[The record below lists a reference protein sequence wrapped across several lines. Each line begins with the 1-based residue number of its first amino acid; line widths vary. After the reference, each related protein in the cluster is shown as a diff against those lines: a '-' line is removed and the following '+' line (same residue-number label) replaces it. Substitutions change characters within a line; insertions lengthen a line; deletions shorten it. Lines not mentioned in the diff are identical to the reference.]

1 MSGLGLGYWKEV
13 IGVLRSIIPVY
24 DKVNKSISLG
34 QVDRYRES
42 GLRGHISQGDLIL
55 DAGSGFGNMSSKA
68 LEILNDNARVILHD
82 PIREM
87 LNYAQNQN
95 SQRLNLSCGV
105 FEYMPFKESSVDAV
119 LCGYSLRD
127 SFSLVEAISEVHRVL
142 KNEGRFIIVD
152 IGKPDNVLLRS
163 FVTFYLKY
171 ILKIIAY
178 SVSGK
183 RGLSFKTLYGT
194 FIRWPK
200 NAILNDLLLNK
211 FSKVNFTKKMLG
223 GAIIVVAY
231 K

>member
-13 IGVLRSIIPVY
+13 IGVLTSIIPVY

-34 QVDRYRES
+34 QDDKYREF
-42 GLRGHISQGDLIL
+42 GLRGQISPGDLIL

-142 KNEGRFIIVD
+142 KNGGRFIIVD
-152 IGKPDNVLLRS
+152 IGKPDNVMLRS

-171 ILKIIAY
+171 ILGIVAY

-183 RGLSFKTLYGT
+183 RGLRFKTLYGT
-194 FIRWPK
+194 FVRWPK
-200 NAILNDLLLNK
+200 NALLNDLLLDK
-211 FSKVNFTKKMLG
+211 FSKVNFTKKMFG

>member
-1 MSGLGLGYWKEV
+1 
-13 IGVLRSIIPVY
+13 
-24 DKVNKSISLG
+24 
-34 QVDRYRES
+34 
-42 GLRGHISQGDLIL
+42 
-55 DAGSGFGNMSSKA
+55 MSSKA

-95 SQRLNLSCGV
+95 SRRLNLSCGV
-105 FEYMPFKESSVDAV
+105 FEYMPFKESAVDAV

-171 ILKIIAY
+171 ILGIIAY

-183 RGLSFKTLYGT
+183 RGLRFKTLYGT
-194 FIRWPK
+194 FVRWPK
-200 NAILNDLLLNK
+200 NALLNDLLLNK
-211 FSKVNFTKKMLG
+211 FSKVKFTKKMFG

>member
-1 MSGLGLGYWKEV
+1 LSGLGLNYWKEV
-13 IGVLRSIIPVY
+13 IGVIQNIIPVY

-34 QVDRYRES
+34 QDDKYRGY
-42 GLRGHISQGDLIL
+42 GLNGQIRPGDLIL

-68 LEILNDNARVILHD
+68 LEILRGDARIILHD

-87 LNYAQNQN
+87 LHYAQNQRN
-95 SQRLNLSCGV
+95 QRLNLSCGV
-105 FEYMPFKESSVDAV
+105 FEYMPFRESSVDAV

-127 SFSLVEAISEVHRVL
+127 AISLIDAISEIHRVL
-142 KNEGRFIIVD
+142 KNDGRLIIVD
-152 IGKPDNVLLRS
+152 IGKPDNPFFRS
-163 FVTFYLKY
+163 IVTFYLKY
-171 ILKIIAY
+171 ILGIIAY

-183 RGLSFKTLYGT
+183 RGLRFRTLYGT

-200 NAILNDLLLNK
+200 NGVLNDLLLKK
-211 FSKVNFTKKMLG
+211 FSKVKFTTKIFG

>member
-1 MSGLGLGYWKEV
+1 M
-13 IGVLRSIIPVY
+13 VLRSIIPVY

-34 QVDRYRES
+34 QDDKYREL
-42 GLRGHISQGDLIL
+42 GMKDDINPGDIIL

-68 LEILNDNARVILHD
+68 LEILKGNATIILHD

-87 LNYAQNQN
+87 LNYAQDKK
-95 SQRLNLSCGV
+95 SQRLNLSSGV
-105 FEYMPFKESSVDAV
+105 FENMPFKESSMDAV

-142 KNEGRFIIVD
+142 KNDGRFIIVD
-152 IGKPDNVLLRS
+152 IGKPDNIVFRT

-171 ILKIIAY
+171 ILGIIAY

-183 RGLSFKTLYGT
+183 SGLRFKTLYGT
-194 FIRWPK
+194 FMRWPK
-200 NAILNDLLLNK
+200 NSVLNELLLDK
-211 FSKVNFTKKMLG
+211 FSKVKFTKKMFG

>member
-34 QVDRYRES
+34 QDDKYREF
-42 GLRGHISQGDLIL
+42 GLRGQINPDDLIL

-68 LEILNDNARVILHD
+68 LEILNYNARVILHD

-105 FEYMPFKESSVDAV
+105 FEYMPFRESSVDAV

-127 SFSLVEAISEVHRVL
+127 SFLLVEAISEVHRVL

-152 IGKPDNVLLRS
+152 IGKPDNLLLRS

-171 ILKIIAY
+171 ILGIIAY

-183 RGLSFKTLYGT
+183 RGLRFKTLYGT
-194 FIRWPK
+194 FTRWPK
-200 NAILNDLLLNK
+200 NALLNDLLLNK
-211 FSKVNFTKKMLG
+211 FSTVKFTKKMFG

>member
-1 MSGLGLGYWKEV
+1 MGLGYWKEV

-34 QVDRYRES
+34 QDDKYRES

-55 DAGSGFGNMSSKA
+55 DAGSGFGNMSLKA

-95 SQRLNLSCGV
+95 SRRLNLSCGV

-171 ILKIIAY
+171 ILGIIAY

-183 RGLSFKTLYGT
+183 RGLRFKTLYGT
-194 FIRWPK
+194 FVRWPK
-200 NAILNDLLLNK
+200 NALLNDLLLNK
-211 FSKVNFTKKMLG
+211 FSKVKFTKKMFG

>member
-1 MSGLGLGYWKEV
+1 LSGLGLGYWKEV

-34 QVDRYRES
+34 QDDKYRES

-95 SQRLNLSCGV
+95 SRRLDLSCGV

-171 ILKIIAY
+171 ILGIIAY

-183 RGLSFKTLYGT
+183 RGLRFKTLYGT
-194 FIRWPK
+194 FVRWPK
-200 NAILNDLLLNK
+200 NALLNDLLLNK
-211 FSKVNFTKKMLG
+211 FSKVKFTKKMFG

>member
-1 MSGLGLGYWKEV
+1 MSGLGLGYWNEV
-13 IGVLRSIIPVY
+13 IEVLRSIIPVY

-34 QVDRYRES
+34 QDDKYREF
-42 GLRGHISQGDLIL
+42 GLTGQISPGDLIL

-95 SQRLNLSCGV
+95 SQRLNLTCGV
-105 FEYMPFKESSVDAV
+105 FEYMPFKESSVDVV

-152 IGKPDNVLLRS
+152 IGKPDNVMLRS

-171 ILKIIAY
+171 ILGIIAY

-183 RGLSFKTLYGT
+183 RGLRFKTLYGT

-211 FSKVNFTKKMLG
+211 FSKVKFTKKMFG

>member
-1 MSGLGLGYWKEV
+1 MGLGYWKEV

-34 QVDRYRES
+34 QDDKYRES
-42 GLRGHISQGDLIL
+42 GLRGQISPGDLIL

-82 PIREM
+82 PIPEM

-95 SQRLNLSCGV
+95 SQRLNLTCGV

-127 SFSLVEAISEVHRVL
+127 SFSLVEAIAEVHRVL
-142 KNEGRFIIVD
+142 KNEGRLIIVD
-152 IGKPDNVLLRS
+152 IGKPDNVFFRI

-171 ILKIIAY
+171 ILGIIAY

-183 RGLSFKTLYGT
+183 RGLRFKTLYGT
-194 FIRWPK
+194 FVRWPK
-200 NAILNDLLLNK
+200 NALLNDLLLNK
-211 FSKVNFTKKMLG
+211 FSKVKFTKKMFG

>member
-1 MSGLGLGYWKEV
+1 LSGLGLGYWKEV

-34 QVDRYRES
+34 QDDRYREF
-42 GLRGHISQGDLIL
+42 GLRGQISPGDLIL

-68 LEILNDNARVILHD
+68 MEILNDNVRVILHD

-87 LNYAQNQN
+87 LNYAQNRN

-171 ILKIIAY
+171 ILGIIAY

-183 RGLSFKTLYGT
+183 RGLRFKTLYGT

-200 NAILNDLLLNK
+200 NALLNDLLLNK
-211 FSKVNFTKKMLG
+211 FSTVKFTKKMFG

>member
-1 MSGLGLGYWKEV
+1 MGLGYWKEV

-34 QVDRYRES
+34 QDDKYRES

-95 SQRLNLSCGV
+95 SRRLNLSCGV

-171 ILKIIAY
+171 ILRIIAY

-183 RGLSFKTLYGT
+183 RGLRFKTLYGT
-194 FIRWPK
+194 FVRWPK
-200 NAILNDLLLNK
+200 NALLNNLLLNK
-211 FSKVNFTKKMLG
+211 FSKVKFTKKMFG

>member
-1 MSGLGLGYWKEV
+1 MGLGYWKEV

-34 QVDRYRES
+34 QDDKYRES

-95 SQRLNLSCGV
+95 SRRLNLSCGV

-171 ILKIIAY
+171 ILGIIAY

-183 RGLSFKTLYGT
+183 RGLRFKTLYGT
-194 FIRWPK
+194 FVRWPK
-200 NAILNDLLLNK
+200 NALLNNLLLNK
-211 FSKVNFTKKMLG
+211 FSKVKFTKKMFG